1 METQIKV
8 EWSRERLS
16 AFMDGQ
22 APDGDMAGVFGEGN
36 QMEDSRECW
45 QMYHL
50 IGDVLRAPDLARYGR
65 DTALAGRVSAA
76 IAADLASQPVAPAV
90 LAPLPHVEQD
100 RGYAERLAANDG
112 VFRWKMVAGLAS
124 FAAVAA
130 VGWGIVSGAGP
141 QMGAGPQLAQSQS
154 PSTQVQS
161 QVLAVASPLQAGA
174 SANDGDGSDAPVML
188 RDARLDELLAA
199 HHQAAGMSG
208 LGGASGF
215 LRNATFEGHGR

>member
-22 APDGDMAGVFGEGN
+22 DADGDIASVFGVAN
-36 QMEDSRECW
+36 QAEDSRECW

-65 DTALAGRVSAA
+65 DSGLAERVSAT
-76 IAADLASQPVAPAV
+76 IAADVASQPKAPVVVAPQ
-90 LAPLPHVEQD
+90 PQVEQD
-100 RGYAERLAANDG
+100 RAYVERPAANDG
-112 VFRWKMVAGLAS
+112 VFRWKMVAGFAS

-130 VGWGIVSGAGP
+130 VGWGIVSGAGS
-141 QMGAGPQLAQSQS
+141 QLGAGPQLAQNQS
-154 PSTQVQS
+154 PTQVQS
-161 QVLAVASPLQAGA
+161 QVLAVAAPVQTGA

>member
-22 APDGDMAGVFGEGN
+22 DADGDIASVFGVAN
-36 QMEDSRECW
+36 QAEDSRECW

-65 DTALAGRVSAA
+65 DKGLAERVSAA
-76 IAADLASQPVAPAV
+76 IAADVASQPKAPVVVAPQ
-90 LAPLPHVEQD
+90 PQVEQD
-100 RGYAERLAANDG
+100 RTYVERPAANDG
-112 VFRWKMVAGLAS
+112 VFRWKMVAGFAS

-130 VGWGIVSGAGP
+130 VGWGIVSGAGS
-141 QMGAGPQLAQSQS
+141 QLGAGPQLAQNQS
-154 PSTQVQS
+154 PTQVQS
-161 QVLAVASPLQAGA
+161 QVLAVAAPVQTGA
-174 SANDGDGSDAPVML
+174 SANDGDGSAPVML
-188 RDARLDELLAA
+188 RDARLDEFLAA

-208 LGGASGF
+208 MGGASGF
-215 LRNATFEGHGR
+215 LRNATFEGHAR

>member
-22 APDGDMAGVFGEGN
+22 DADGDIASVFGVAN
-36 QMEDSRECW
+36 QAEDSRECW

-65 DTALAGRVSAA
+65 DSGLAERVSAT
-76 IAADLASQPVAPAV
+76 IAADVASQPKAPVVVAPQ
-90 LAPLPHVEQD
+90 PQVEQD
-100 RGYAERLAANDG
+100 RAYVERPAANDG
-112 VFRWKMVAGLAS
+112 VFRWKMVAGFAS
-124 FAAVAA
+124 FAAAAA
-130 VGWGIVSGAGP
+130 VGWGIVSGAGS
-141 QMGAGPQLAQSQS
+141 QLGAGPQLAQNQS
-154 PSTQVQS
+154 PTQVQS
-161 QVLAVASPLQAGA
+161 QVLAVAAPVQTGA
-174 SANDGDGSDAPVML
+174 SANDGDGSAPVML

-208 LGGASGF
+208 MGGASGF
-215 LRNATFEGHGR
+215 LRNATFEGHAR